1 MAREIDRYIFH
12 EKSAAKSKMISNAMV
27 IVVVEADCRYAGF
40 MGETSLQG
48 RLNNE
53 I

>member
-12 EKSAAKSKMISNAMV
+12 EKSAAKSNAMV